1 MISIYT
7 IVILSIILII
17 VTIILLLFRNNQL
30 IIKLENNIKKV
41 SNILTFSSVLLSII
55 AILITGII
63 TIATEKKAKVDIDF
77 YTDHGC
83 LYREESNEK
92 ELYLLKGENNTVEE
106 PITIP
111 CEWRIR
117 LSNSGNI
124 ATNNMMVKIQ
134 FEGIYFVKELID
146 SPYKVCNHIY
156 GQGGYEAIEYKY
168 EENIY
173 PNDYIQLPNIPFED
187 MLLEEDNTDNKVTMK
202 ITIYDENANSKT
214 NKYKILL
221 KEKEI

>member
-92 ELYLLKGENNTVEE
+92 ELYLLKGEKD
-106 PITIP
+106 
-111 CEWRIR
+111 R
-117 LSNSGNI
+117 
-124 ATNNMMVKIQ
+124 
-134 FEGIYFVKELID
+134 
-146 SPYKVCNHIY
+146 
-156 GQGGYEAIEYKY
+156 
-168 EENIY
+168 
-173 PNDYIQLPNIPFED
+173 
-187 MLLEEDNTDNKVTMK
+187 
-202 ITIYDENANSKT
+202 
-214 NKYKILL
+214 
-221 KEKEI
+221 